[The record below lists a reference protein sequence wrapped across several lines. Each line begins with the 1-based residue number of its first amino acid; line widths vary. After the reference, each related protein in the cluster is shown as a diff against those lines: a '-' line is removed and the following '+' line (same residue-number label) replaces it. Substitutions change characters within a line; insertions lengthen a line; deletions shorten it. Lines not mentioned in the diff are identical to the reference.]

1 MGLNPLGRNW
11 GSVVN
16 WDTLGK
22 AYAGFIVAWTLIL
35 VFGVV
40 WLIFNRRVPFI
51 RMRNLPLAFASTAF
65 LHVYLVKILL
75 AYTTNGHFL
84 CSAEFWIMSI
94 YLPLGMALFQAS
106 NTQLLYIVKIQRKY
120 TAVSTDDKKL
130 LASSRPQGWA
140 QWLRRDRAH
149 NRVTGTMTCIAYAMG
164 VQVNLD
170 RILAAVF
177 QSLT

>member
-1 MGLNPLGRNW
+1 MPFANGYTMDSTYNLDGLGWTYITIATIWTIILLVGMTFLLARRNHHH
-11 GSVVN
+11 
-16 WDTLGK
+16 L
-22 AYAGFIVAWTLIL
+22 
-35 VFGVV
+35 
-40 WLIFNRRVPFI
+40 RI
-51 RMRNLPLAFASTAF
+51 RNVPLAVSAVAT
-65 LHVYLVKILL
+65 LHVYWILCLL
-75 AYTTNGHFL
+75 AYTFHGFYP
-84 CSAEFWIMSI
+84 CVVEYWIMSI